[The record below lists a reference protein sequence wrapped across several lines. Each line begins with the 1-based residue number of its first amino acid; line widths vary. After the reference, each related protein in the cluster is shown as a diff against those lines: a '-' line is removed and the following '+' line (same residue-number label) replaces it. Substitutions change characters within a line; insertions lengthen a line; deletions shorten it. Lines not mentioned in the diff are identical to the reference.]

1 MITTVN
7 HILEALLR
15 WAPNHLKADYDN
27 IGLLVGDPNQTVNGI
42 ITCLDVT
49 QHVIRE
55 AAAASATL
63 IVAHH
68 PLIFKKLASV
78 RTDDPTGQLVTEL
91 VRHGI
96 SLIAMHTN
104 LDSAVDGVSY
114 VLAEKLGLSD
124 RSFLEDDRDGGGY
137 GVIGNLPEAVTRDH
151 FLAMVAKTLHVPMLR
166 YSGHCDAISR
176 VAVCG
181 GAGSFLIDTA
191 LRAGAHAYVT
201 ADLKYHDFFTNQG
214 AFVLCDAGHYETE
227 MPISERIKQYLEQE
241 FPQLHV
247 DVTRHI
253 TNPVEYFI
261 HTLTT
266 SST

>member
-49 QHVIRE
+49 QRVIDE
-55 AAAASATL
+55 ASAAKATL

-68 PLIFKKLASV
+68 PLIFRKLASV

-91 VRHGI
+91 VRRGI

-114 VLAEKLGLSD
+114 VLAEKLGLTEL
-124 RSFLEDDRDGGGY
+124 SFLEDDRDGGGY
-137 GVIGNLPEAVTRDH
+137 GVIGNLPTAVTRDL
-151 FLAMVAKTLHVPMLR
+151 FLALVSERLNVPMLR
-166 YSGHCDAISR
+166 YSGHSDAISR

-181 GAGSFLIDTA
+181 GAGSFLIEKA
-191 LRAGAHAYVT
+191 ISSGAHAFVT
-201 ADLKYHDFFTNQG
+201 ADLKYHDFFTHQG

-227 MPISERIKQYLEQE
+227 MPVSERIRHYLKQE
-241 FPQLHV
+241 FSQLQV
-247 DVTRHI
+247 DVTRHV

-261 HTLTT
+261 HGITK

>member
-7 HILEALLR
+7 HILEALLQ

-49 QHVIRE
+49 QNVIEE
-55 AAAASATL
+55 ADAASVQL
-63 IVAHH
+63 IIAHH
-68 PLIFKKLASV
+68 PLIFRKLAAV
-78 RTDDPTGQLVTEL
+78 RSDDPTGHLVTEL
-91 VRHGI
+91 VRRGI

-114 VLAEKLGLSD
+114 VLAEKLGLEHC
-124 RSFLEDDRDGGGY
+124 SFLESGRDGGGY
-137 GVIGNLPEAVTRDH
+137 GVLGTLPEAVTRDQ
-151 FLAMVAKTLHVPMLR
+151 FLTMVAERLQVPMLR
-166 YSGHCDAISR
+166 FSGHSEAISK

-181 GAGSFLIDTA
+181 GAGSFLIETA
-191 LRAGAHAYVT
+191 IASGAHAFVT
-201 ADLKYHDFFTNQG
+201 ADLKYHDFFTHQG
-214 AFVLCDAGHYETE
+214 SFVLCDAGHYETE
-227 MPISERIKQYLEQE
+227 MPVSERVQFFLKQT
-241 FPQLHV
+241 FPGLHV
-247 DVTRHI
+247 DVTRHV

-261 HTLTT
+261 RHLST

>member
-7 HILEALLR
+7 HILEALLS

-49 QHVIRE
+49 QDVIEE
-55 AAAASATL
+55 ADAAQAKL

-68 PLIFKKLASV
+68 PLIFRKLASV
-78 RTDDPTGQLVTEL
+78 RTDDPTGNLVTEL
-91 VRHGI
+91 VRRGI

-104 LDSAVDGVSY
+104 LDSAIDGVSY
-114 VLAEKLGLSD
+114 VLAEKLGLED
-124 RSFLEDDRDGGGY
+124 VSFLESGREGGGY
-137 GVIGNLPEAVTRDH
+137 GVMGSLPSAVTRDH
-151 FLAMVAKTLHVPMLR
+151 FLAIVAQKLNVPILR
-166 YSGHCDAISR
+166 YSGHSDAISK

-181 GAGSFLIDTA
+181 GAGSFLIETA
-191 LRAGAHAYVT
+191 INAGAHAFVT
-201 ADLKYHDFFTNQG
+201 ADLKYHDFFTHQG

-227 MPISERIKQYLEQE
+227 MPVSNRVRHFLKKA
-241 FPQLHV
+241 FPLL
-247 DVTRHI
+247 DVSVTQHI

-261 HTLTT
+261 KDFST

>member
-7 HILEALLR
+7 HILEALLQ

-27 IGLLVGDPNQTVNGI
+27 IGLLVGDPNQTVSGI

-49 QHVIRE
+49 QHVIEE
-55 AAAASATL
+55 ADAASAEL
-63 IVAHH
+63 IVVHH
-68 PLIFKKLASV
+68 PLIFRKLAAV
-78 RTDDPTGQLVTEL
+78 RSDDPTGHLVTEL
-91 VRHGI
+91 VRRGI

-104 LDSAVDGVSY
+104 LDSAIDGVSY
-114 VLAEKLGLSD
+114 VLAEKLGLEQL
-124 RSFLEDDRDGGGY
+124 SFLESGREGGGY
-137 GVIGNLPEAVTRDH
+137 GVIGSLPVAVNRDH
-151 FLAMVAKTLHVPMLR
+151 FLAMVAEKLQVPMLR
-166 YSGHCDAISR
+166 YSGHSDAISK

-191 LRAGAHAYVT
+191 INAGAHAFVT

-227 MPISERIKQYLEQE
+227 MPVSERVRFFLKQE
-241 FPQLHV
+241 FPSLHV
-247 DVTRHI
+247 EVTRHI

-261 HTLTT
+261 KGFSK

>member
-27 IGLLVGDPNQTVNGI
+27 IGLLVGDPNQTVNAI

-49 QHVIRE
+49 QDVIDE
-55 AAAASATL
+55 AESAKAEL
-63 IVAHH
+63 IIAHH
-68 PLIFKKLASV
+68 PLIFRKLASV
-78 RTDDPTGQLVTEL
+78 RTDDPTGNLVTEL
-91 VRHGI
+91 VRRGI

-114 VLAEKLGLSD
+114 VLAEKLGLVD
-124 RSFLEDDRDGGGY
+124 LSFLESGREGGGY
-137 GVIGNLPEAVTRDH
+137 GAIGSLPTALTRDH
-151 FLAMVAKTLHVPMLR
+151 FLSMVADKLNVPMLR
-166 YSGHCDAISR
+166 YSGHSDAISR

-181 GAGSFLIDTA
+181 GAGSFLIETA
-191 LRAGAHAYVT
+191 ISAGAHAFVT
-201 ADLKYHDFFTNQG
+201 ADLKYHDFFTHQG
-214 AFVLCDAGHYETE
+214 TFVLCDAGHYETE
-227 MPISERIKQYLEQE
+227 MPVSERVRHYLKQT
-241 FPQLHV
+241 FPLLDV

-253 TNPVEYFI
+253 TNPVEYF
-261 HTLTT
+261 TKDFSK

>member
-7 HILEALLR
+7 HILEALLK

-49 QHVIRE
+49 QHVIEE
-55 AAAASATL
+55 ADAAQAKL

-68 PLIFKKLASV
+68 PLIFRKLASV
-78 RTDDPTGQLVTEL
+78 RTDDPTGSLVTEL
-91 VRHGI
+91 VRRGI

-114 VLAEKLGLSD
+114 VLAEKLGLEGL
-124 RSFLEDDRDGGGY
+124 SFLESGRDGGGY
-137 GVIGNLPEAVTRDH
+137 GVIGNFKEPVNRDQ
-151 FLAMVAKTLHVPMLR
+151 FLGIVADRLNVPMLR
-166 YSGHCDAISR
+166 FSGQSDAIMK

-181 GAGSFLIDTA
+181 GAGSFLIETA
-191 LRAGAHAYVT
+191 IQSGAHAFVT
-201 ADLKYHDFFTNQG
+201 ADLKYHDFFTHQG
-214 AFVLCDAGHYETE
+214 TFVLCDAGHYETE
-227 MPISERIKQYLEQE
+227 MPVSDRVRRFLRQT
-241 FPQLHV
+241 FPLLDV
-247 DVTRHI
+247 NVTRHV

-261 HTLTT
+261 KDFST